1 VLVNQVLK
9 NQARA
14 AKSKEL
20 TLTCDFEADFWQ
32 YREGDSTRI
41 KQVLEN
47 VVSNAIKFTSEGA
60 ITVHVFALNKD
71 NVCIEVTDTGIGL
84 SQEQMNRLFNRFEQA
99 DSSTTRKYGGTGLG
113 LSISKQLVDLMRGEI
128 TVTSELQKGSTFKIM
143 LPLKAVSADKVN
155 EKEEVHADLPDL
167 QDFKILVAE
176 DNQVNRL
183 VIGAMLTPTGA
194 SISFAENG
202 LEATQ
207 MASSQHYDLILM
219 DIQMPEMDGV
229 QACQIIKQQL
239 PKLPIVALT
248 ANVMEQDV

>member
-1 VLVNQVLK
+1 
-9 NQARA
+9 
-14 AKSKEL
+14 
-20 TLTCDFEADFWQ
+20 
-32 YREGDSTRI
+32 
-41 KQVLEN
+41 
-47 VVSNAIKFTSEGA
+47 
-60 ITVHVFALNKD
+60 
-71 NVCIEVTDTGIGL
+71 
-84 SQEQMNRLFNRFEQA
+84 
-99 DSSTTRKYGGTGLG
+99 
-113 LSISKQLVDLMRGEI
+113 
-128 TVTSELQKGSTFKIM
+128 M

-248 ANVMEQDV
+248 ANVMEQDVKMYLGSGFTAHLGKPIEIDALMTLLKRLLER